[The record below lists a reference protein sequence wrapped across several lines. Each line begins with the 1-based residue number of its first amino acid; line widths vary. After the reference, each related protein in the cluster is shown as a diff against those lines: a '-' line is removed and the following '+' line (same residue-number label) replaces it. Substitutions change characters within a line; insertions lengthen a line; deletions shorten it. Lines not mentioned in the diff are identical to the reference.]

1 MTAAPRRGRTDRRD
15 RFLVAAGLTPGVDLS
30 DRAQAALDLVAD
42 QDDDVVDGLV
52 ELLHQGQPSKVEPRF
67 PERPPRLEYP
77 NPAGTPSHRLRRGEP
92 GNSGP

>member
-1 MTAAPRRGRTDRRD
+1 MAATGSGRTDRRD

-30 DRAQAALDLVAD
+30 DRARAALDLVAD

-52 ELLHQGQPSKVEPRF
+52 ELLAQGQPPKVEPLF
-67 PERPPRLEYP
+67 PDRPPRLEYP
-77 NPAGTPSHRLRRGEP
+77 NPAGTPSNRLRRGEP